1 MEYSRLKLSI
11 KLKNGKT
18 FHFVTESDSH
28 ISTSWLWDISLEQ
41 IDVHNANGAHF
52 SFPKLNIE
60 YYDTYPTD
68 PKVKSLSIKEIG
80 PNIFEVSDYIKSV

>member
-1 MEYSRLKLSI
+1 MEYSKLKLSI

-18 FHFVTESDSH
+18 FNFITEPDSH
-28 ISTSWLWDISLEQ
+28 INTIWRWDILSDQ
-41 IDVHNANGAHF
+41 IQVYNGNGAYF

-60 YYDTYPTD
+60 YYDTYPAD
-68 PKVKSLSIKEIG
+68 SKIKSLSIKEVD